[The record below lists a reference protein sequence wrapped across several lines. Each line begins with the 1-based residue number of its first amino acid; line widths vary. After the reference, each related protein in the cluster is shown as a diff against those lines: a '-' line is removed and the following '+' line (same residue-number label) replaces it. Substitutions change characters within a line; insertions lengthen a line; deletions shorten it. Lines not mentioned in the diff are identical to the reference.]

1 MSLPKGFEKE
11 PAKPKGTL
19 PKGSD
24 GTPKMGKGTK
34 IAGIVVLSF
43 IILFAIGYAYEDS
56 TGLNMITGEKKTS
69 GVGADK
75 WGQSSSS
82 GYSSNSVY
90 DVYDR
95 KTSECSR
102 YGSPGNFAS
111 MDHQFAWND
120 CMNSANSWL
129 NNNLP

>member
-1 MSLPKGFEKE
+1 MS
-11 PAKPKGTL
+11 L

-34 IAGIVVLSF
+34 IAGIGVLGF
-43 IILFAIGYAYEDS
+43 IVFFAIGYAYEDS
-56 TGLNMITGEKKTS
+56 TGLNMISGEKKTS

-75 WGQSSSS
+75 WTTSSSS

-90 DVYDR
+90 DVYDSKVSACDR
-95 KTSECSR
+95 F
-102 YGSPGNFAS
+102 GSPGSFAS

-120 CMNSANSWL
+120 CINNANSWL